1 MTTKPCSA
9 LLLVLA
15 LSACGG
21 GGGGGG
27 GSAPPPMTDDDARR
41 AVLADLGEDLILPA
55 LRDLDTRSAAL
66 APLVAALAAAPLDA
80 TARGA
85 AQAGWRSA
93 MEAVERAEVLQ
104 IGPAARSSEPGGM
117 DLRDQIYAF
126 PLLNRCRVLSAAY
139 TDEAVTGSSPIDGTG
154 MGALE
159 YLLFSGA
166 PTGCL
171 PPPVGVNVEI
181 KVAQHASRIA
191 NRIAVVAAQLRKA
204 WEPGG
209 GNFLRNF
216 STAGAGSTMPFS
228 TPQMALDA
236 LSTAIFYAEKETK
249 DRKIANPT
257 GIGATGLLAC
267 NTASCPERVES
278 VFARASGDHIR
289 ANLQA
294 FRDVFTGIAG
304 GMGINALLE
313 GIDRGALGIQI
324 VTQIDAALAAEAAI
338 TPDFE
343 TAVAA
348 IDTAAADSDDR
359 AACMNASANRSG
371 EPAAC
376 ALLGLV
382 DAAADTLR
390 ADIASTLNLR
400 IPDNAAGD
408 ND

>member
-9 LLLVLA
+9 LLLVIA

-27 GSAPPPMTDDDARR
+27 GSTPPPMTDDDARR

-55 LRDLDTRSAAL
+55 LRDLDARSAAL
-66 APLVAALAAAPLDA
+66 APLVAALAAAPADA
-80 TARGA
+80 TARSA
-85 AQAGWRSA
+85 AQAGWRTA

-126 PLLNRCRVLSAAY
+126 PLLSRCRVHIAAY
-139 TDEAVTGSSPIDGTG
+139 ADAAVTGSSPIDGTG

-159 YLLFSGA
+159 YLLFDDTDNA
-166 PTGCL
+166 ACL
-171 PPPVGVNVEI
+171 PGAGVNSQA
-181 KVAQHASRIA
+181 KRAQHASRVA
-191 NRIAVVAAQLRKA
+191 DRIAAVATQLRTA
-204 WEPGG
+204 WEPTG
-209 GNFLRNF
+209 GNFLRSF
-216 STAGAGSTMPFS
+216 STPGAGSTVPFS

-257 GIGATGLLAC
+257 GIGATGLPAC
-267 NTASCPERVES
+267 VTASCPERVES

-289 ANLQA
+289 TNLQA
-294 FRDVFTGIAG
+294 FRDVFTGVGG

-313 GIDRGALGIQI
+313 GIDRGDLATRIA
-324 VTQIDAALAAEAAI
+324 TQIDAALAAEAAI

-348 IDTAAADSDDR
+348 IDTAAADSEDR
-359 AACMNASANRSG
+359 AACMNASANRTG
-371 EPAAC
+371 APAAC

-390 ADIASTLNLR
+390 ADIAATLNLR